1 MPLWVLL
8 FAALLVAG
16 LPFGSRA
23 NPPETR
29 GSAEAAGCRSIRPRT
44 LLGLWPRPLTLTEMV
59 TELERGCLALDEVRF
74 RPGQDTIESLSPAR
88 FAMLARALGV
98 ARGAY
103 RVAVPPE
110 AAPGWPPDT
119 VQARRRGARVR
130 DELVHYGAS
139 LNRLLEDPGWPVSPL
154 VVAPGAAVPMLV
166 RVPDPRKA
174 RAQSRD

>member
-8 FAALLVAG
+8 FAALLVAR

-29 GSAEAAGCRSIRPRT
+29 GSAEPAGCRSIRPR
-44 LLGLWPRPLTLTEMV
+44 LLGLWARPLTLREMV

-119 VQARRRGARVR
+119 VQARRRGARLR

-174 RAQSRD
+174 RARSQ